1 MHEVRLSS
9 VALRDLDAISPR
21 YAAAIVEF
29 MFGLLAENPRRVGKP
44 PSRELSGTW
53 SARRGD
59 YRVLYRVDD
68 ATEAVLVIRV
78 DHRSRVYRTR

>member
-1 MHEVRLSS
+1 MHDVRLSS
-9 VALRDLDAISPR
+9 VAIRDLDAISPR

-29 MFGLLAENPRRVGKP
+29 MFGRLAENPCRVGKP
-44 PSRELSGTW
+44 LTRELTGTY

-68 ATEAVLVIRV
+68 VTKVVLVVRI
-78 DHRSRVYRTR
+78 DHRARVYRTP